1 MCFVYI
7 YMKLIFCFVMKK
19 HASSRS
25 VLCRTPRSLAS
36 RNTRRAA
43 AAAEQHPPHMVM
55 SDV

>member
-1 MCFVYI
+1 MCFV

-36 RNTRRAA
+36 RNE
-43 AAAEQHPPHMVM
+43 EQQQQPSSIHLTW
-55 SDV
+55 S